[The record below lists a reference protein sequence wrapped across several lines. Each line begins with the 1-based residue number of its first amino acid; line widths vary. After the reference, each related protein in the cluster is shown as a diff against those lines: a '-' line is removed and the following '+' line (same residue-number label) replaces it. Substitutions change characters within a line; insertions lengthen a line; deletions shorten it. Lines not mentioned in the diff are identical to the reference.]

1 MTAGIYIKN
10 ESGDIQ
16 IDGESS
22 AMYMVNKAT
31 YTAST
36 LEYTCKSPLSI
47 VAIYLH
53 DNVNTRMRC
62 DLVDNLPIGDIRK
75 YSIEIVNTN
84 HNLTEGTFTV
94 YEFMNIGNAA
104 IGEITG
110 KSGLEIYNENGNM
123 IYSSNYPTLN
133 VVSYLQAI
141 YMDNGGAL
149 PKTNPIATH
158 TSPIRG
164 GTSGKKIATV
174 ITQLGYQ
181 GQSTYINGEFGLW
194 FAIPAFWIDV
204 SQGTLNLQLQ
214 WLKIARD
221 SGSSTL
227 PAGLVNCVAMAIDVT
242 NY

>member
-22 AMYMVNKAT
+22 AMYMVNKTT

-53 DNVNTRMRC
+53 DNVNTRMRF
-62 DLVDNLPIGDIRK
+62 DLLDNLPVGDIRK

-110 KSGLEIYNENGNM
+110 KSGLEIYSENGNM

-133 VVSYLQAI
+133 VVSYLQAV
-141 YMDNGGAL
+141 DNYNNEPL
-149 PKTNPIATH
+149 PSYNPIATH

-174 ITQLGYQ
+174 ITQLGYL
-181 GQSTYINGEFGLW
+181 GQSRYVNGNFGLW
-194 FAIPAFWIDV
+194 FAIPAFWIDE
-204 SQGTLNLQLQ
+204 SQGTLNLQIR
-214 WLKIARD
+214 WIKIARD
-221 SGSSTL
+221 SGSTTL
-227 PAGLVNCVAMAIDVT
+227 PAGLVTCIAMAIDVT
-242 NY
+242 NF